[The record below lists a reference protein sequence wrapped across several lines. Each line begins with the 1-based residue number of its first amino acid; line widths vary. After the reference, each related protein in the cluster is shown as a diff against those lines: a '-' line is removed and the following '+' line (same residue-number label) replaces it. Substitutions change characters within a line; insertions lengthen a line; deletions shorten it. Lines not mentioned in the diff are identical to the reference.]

1 MQKRKSRPAG
11 AVFFC
16 GILVEIM
23 PYLIAIINN
32 LPGNFASVPS
42 VYKTSHEM
50 EDKNPMKL
58 ISIILSI
65 LLAFGACATAEPA
78 AETITGVVTEYVHG
92 QYMVIENAQLGTVQ
106 VNLAPETPIEADR
119 AIQAGDYVYVS
130 FDGAMTASLP
140 PQISAKNVVMRTL
153 TGDVVSVDAKNNDVL
168 IRTADGQEV
177 LVHMPD
183 EWKGAK
189 IDFPTLT
196 AYFDGA
202 MTMSLPGQISAGMVV
217 PGYIVDGVVEEI
229 GEDFILIDANGQK
242 LQVNVDSIP
251 ENLKPEDV
259 IRMRYNGQ
267 MTNSIPAQI
276 FALEI
281 IRVSR

>member
-1 MQKRKSRPAG
+1 M
-11 AVFFC
+11 
-16 GILVEIM
+16 
-23 PYLIAIINN
+23 AIINN
-32 LPGNFASVPS
+32 LPGNFAFVPS

-259 IRMRYNGQ
+259 IRVRYNGQ